1 MTHEIAWYDFN
12 EQVSFALKA
21 PSLTIIYFLIR
32 YNFSALNRQYMKIKT
47 LKPCVSCTHATR
59 GFRPRNTDVT

>member
-1 MTHEIAWYDFN
+1 MTHEIAWYDLN

-47 LKPCVSCTHATR
+47 
-59 GFRPRNTDVT
+59 